1 VSHGALGI
9 VGFTAILTAVASRLS
24 VKIYYDILS
33 AIHLIQKAGERP
45 TLSNIGHR
53 AQVPNTRLQER
64 LRELAK
70 LGLIDARMQV
80 TGRGFEYC
88 MDYKKEIEP
97 FLRRY
102 GLSGNG

>member
-1 VSHGALGI
+1 MSHGAFG
-9 VGFTAILTAVASRLS
+9 VFGFTAMLTVVGSRLTF
-24 VKIYYDILS
+24 KIYYDILS
-33 AIHLIQKAGERP
+33 AIHLIQKAGEHP

-53 AQVPNTRLQER
+53 AQVANNRLEDR
-64 LRELAK
+64 LRELTD

-80 TGRGFEYC
+80 TKRGFEYC
-88 MDYKKEIEP
+88 MDYKKELEP

>member
-1 VSHGALGI
+1 MLTV
-9 VGFTAILTAVASRLS
+9 VGSRLT

-33 AIHLIQKAGERP
+33 AIHLSQKAGEHP

-53 AQVPNTRLQER
+53 AQVPNNRLEDR
-64 LRELAK
+64 LRELTD
-70 LGLIDARMQV
+70 LGLIDAKMQV
-80 TGRGFEYC
+80 TERGFAYC
-88 MDYKKEIEP
+88 MDYKRELEP

>member
-1 VSHGALGI
+1 MAHGALGV
-9 VGFTAILTAVASRLS
+9 VGFTAMLTVVGSRLT

-33 AIHLIQKAGERP
+33 AIHLIQKAGEHP

-53 AQVPNTRLQER
+53 AQVPNNRLEDR
-64 LRELAK
+64 LRELTD

-80 TGRGFEYC
+80 TKRGFEYC
-88 MDYKKEIEP
+88 MDYKKELEP

>member
-1 VSHGALGI
+1 VCHGAFGV
-9 VGFTAILTAVASRLS
+9 VGFTVMLTVVGSRMTL
-24 VKIYYDILS
+24 KIYYDILS
-33 AIHLIQKAGERP
+33 AIHLSQKAGEHP

-53 AQVPNTRLQER
+53 AQVPNNRLEDR
-64 LRELAK
+64 LRELTD

-80 TGRGFEYC
+80 TKRGFEYC
-88 MDYKKEIEP
+88 MDYKKELEP